1 MIGDDDF
8 LALPPATPEPPKPKG
23 KRGRPTR
30 EEVAAREAARQ
41 QKEAAIRAAAEER
54 ARDGDPDLE
63 HLPPGALPDVSTFMR
78 GCRITFLSVLFGTEP
93 RRIEKKLANCPVMR
107 WEQHKGKDV
116 PVYDFRT
123 AIAYLIE
130 PRIDME
136 TWIKSQTSLSL
147 PPAINK
153 AFWEAMRTKMR
164 TLAEAGEYWHSSDVL
179 EMLGRVAM
187 TIKNAT
193 LLWTE
198 ELPDKVNLSNDN
210 YHALRG
216 QVEELLKQIESD
228 LVEMPKQKRTL
239 AIKYALEREL
249 EQSGSFLDDGD

>member
-1 MIGDDDF
+1 M
-8 LALPPATPEPPKPKG
+8 
-23 KRGRPTR
+23 
-30 EEVAAREAARQ
+30 
-41 QKEAAIRAAAEER
+41 
-54 ARDGDPDLE
+54 
-63 HLPPGALPDVSTFMR
+63 PPGALPDASTFMR
-78 GCRITFLSVLFGTEP
+78 GCRITFLAVLFGTEP

-107 WEQHKGKDV
+107 WESHKGRDV

-123 AIAYLIE
+123 ALSYLIE
-130 PRIDME
+130 PKIDME

-164 TLAEAGEYWHSSDVL
+164 TLAEAGEYWHVNDVL
-179 EMLGRVAM
+179 AVLGRVAI

-198 ELPDKVNLSNDN
+198 DLPDKVNLSSAN

-216 QVEELLKQIESD
+216 QIEELLQQVEED
-228 LVEMPKQKRTL
+228 LVAMPKVKRTL
-239 AIKYALEREL
+239 AIKHALEREL
-249 EQSGSFLDDGD
+249 EQAGSFQDDDD

>member
-8 LALPPATPEPPKPKG
+8 LALPPASSAPPKR

-30 EEVAAREAARQ
+30 EEAAAREAEKRQ
-41 QKEAAIRAAAEER
+41 REAAIRAAAEER

-63 HLPPGALPDVSTFMR
+63 HLAPGALPDVSAFMR
-78 GCRITFLSVLFGTEP
+78 GCRITFLAVLFGTEP

-107 WEQHKGKDV
+107 WEQHKGRDV

-130 PRIDME
+130 PKIDME

-164 TLAEAGEYWHSSDVL
+164 TLAEAGEYWHANDVL

-198 ELPDKVNLSNDN
+198 ELPDKVNLSSAN

-216 QVEELLKQIESD
+216 SVEELLKQIETD

-239 AIKYALEREL
+239 AVRFALEREL
-249 EQSGSFLDDGD
+249 EQSSAFPDDDE